1 MLTHPVESTSPST
14 VSVLVDVPAIE
25 RVFDY
30 RVPPAHA
37 SRVTIGTMVRVPLAG
52 RRVDGWVVALDPPAP
67 VGVELA
73 ELTQVS
79 GVGPD
84 ADVIDLCRW
93 VAWRWAGRVA
103 TVLRSASPDRRV
115 SAVGAVRH
123 RPPQRGE
130 ADALAIRALDRGAG
144 VHVIQ
149 VAPDADPLA
158 VAHAAAERG
167 QVIVIAPAVSTVD
180 RIGRGLRAAGAGA
193 ARWPR
198 DFAAAAAGDAVIG
211 GRPAVLAPAP
221 ALAAIIVWDEH
232 DERLQHEG
240 APTWHAREVAVER
253 ARRAGV
259 PCLLVSPAPSLEA
272 RRSATSPLIA
282 AERPAL
288 RSGWVNLEIIDR
300 RDEDRGR
307 SGLFSPALVTAIR
320 DTVADGGRVLCLL
333 NRTGRAR
340 LLVCRSCDAVVECDQ
355 CGSTMLLGDD
365 AELVCARCPARRPQ
379 ICASC
384 GGTALANLRPG
395 VSRAREQLEA
405 LVRVPVVAVTGGER
419 TRVGGDPAVDD
430 APVVIGTEAVLHRV
444 ASAGLVA
451 LLDVDQEL
459 LAPRYR
465 ATDEALALLVQ
476 GSRVAS
482 GGPSVGAVRGR
493 LMVQTRIP
501 DHPVLQAVLHADPGR
516 LVDDEWNRRVMLGDP
531 PAATLAVVGGE
542 AAPAF
547 VERLGRP
554 SGVEVMGPD
563 DSGRWLFRSDDQR
576 VLLDALSAVERPPG
590 RLRLWVDPARTG

>member
-1 MLTHPVESTSPST
+1 MESASPST

-37 SRVTIGTMVRVPLAG
+37 PRVTIGTMVRVPLAG

-67 VGVELA
+67 DGVELV

-93 VAWRWAGRVA
+93 VAWRWAGRLA
-103 TVLRSASPDRRV
+103 TVLRAGSPDRRV
-115 SAVGAVRH
+115 SAVAPPRH
-123 RPPQRGE
+123 RPPRQGA
-130 ADALAIRALDRGAG
+130 ADPLAVEALDRGPG
-144 VHVIQ
+144 VHVVQ

-158 VAHAAAERG
+158 VALAAADRG
-167 QVIVIAPAVSTVD
+167 QALVIAPAVSSVE

-211 GRPAVLAPAP
+211 GRSTVFAPAP
-221 ALAAIIVWDEH
+221 GLAAVVVWDEH

-259 PCLLVSPAPSLEA
+259 PCLLVSPVPSLEA
-272 RRSATSPLIA
+272 RRAATTPLIVEA
-282 AERPAL
+282 RPQL
-288 RSGWVNLEIIDR
+288 RKGWTRLEIVDR

-307 SGLFSPALVTAIR
+307 SGLFSPTLVAAVR
-320 DTVADGGRVLCLL
+320 DTVAAGGRVLCLL

-340 LLVCRSCDAVVECDQ
+340 LLACRSCDAVVECDE
-355 CGSTMLLGDD
+355 CGSTMRLGDT
-365 AELVCARCPARRPQ
+365 AELVCARCESRRPQ
-379 ICASC
+379 ICATC

-419 TRVGGDPAVDD
+419 TRVGGDPALER
-430 APVVIGTEAVLHRV
+430 AAVVIGTEAVLHRV
-444 ASAGLVA
+444 ATAGLVA
-451 LLDVDQEL
+451 FLDIDQEL

-465 ATDEALALLVQ
+465 AADEALALLVQ
-476 GSRVAS
+476 ASRVAS
-482 GGPSVGAVRGR
+482 VATSAGAAPGR
-493 LMVQTRIP
+493 LLVQTRIP

-516 LVDDEWNRRVMLGDP
+516 LVDEEWRRRVALGDP
-531 PAATLAVVGGE
+531 PAATLAVIGGD

-547 VERLGRP
+547 VERLARP
-554 SGVEVMGPD
+554 LGVEVVGPD
-563 DSGRWLFRSDDQR
+563 EGGRWLLRSDDQR
-576 VLLDALSAVERPPG
+576 VLLDALAAVERPPG
-590 RLRLWVDPARTG
+590 RLRLWVDPVRTG